1 MFEIIVENKF
11 PAAHAL
17 RNYKGATEPIHGHN
31 WRSELKLEGPELDA
45 CGLLADFIEVKAWLD
60 EIISRLDHKFL
71 NETPPFDIVN
81 PSAENIAKFIGDE
94 FQQVLK
100 EKSPNGPVRV
110 ASVRV
115 WETDSC
121 SAVYIPAYFAK

>member
-31 WRSELKLEGPELDA
+31 WRSEVTLEGPKLDD

-60 EIISRLDHKFL
+60 EIIGRLDHKFL
-71 NETPPFDIVN
+71 NETPPFDQVN
-81 PSAENIAKFIGDE
+81 PSAENIAKFIGD
-94 FQQVLK
+94 QMSGVLK
-100 EKSPNGPVRV
+100 SKSPSAPVNV
-110 ASVRV
+110 ALVRV
-115 WETDSC
+115 WETDHC
-121 SAVYIPAYFAK
+121 SAVYRP

>member
-1 MFEIIVENKF
+1 MFEITVEHKF

-31 WRSELKLEGPELDA
+31 WRSEVTLEGPKLDE

-60 EIISRLDHKFL
+60 QIIGRLDHKFL
-71 NETPPFDIVN
+71 NETPPFDKVN
-81 PSAENIAKFIGDE
+81 PSAENVAKFIADE
-94 FQQVLK
+94 VNEALNS
-100 EKSPNGPVRV
+100 KSPNAPVKV

-121 SAVYIPAYFAK
+121 SAVYRP

>member
-31 WRSELKLEGPELDA
+31 WRSELKLEGPQLDD
-45 CGLLADFIEVKAWLD
+45 CGLLADFIQIKAWLD
-60 EIISRLDHKFL
+60 EIIGRLDHKFL
-71 NETPPFDIVN
+71 NETPPFDQIN
-81 PSAENIAKFIGDE
+81 PSAENVAKFIADE
-94 FQQVLK
+94 FGKVLK
-100 EKSPNGPVRV
+100 EKSPSATVQV

-121 SAVYIPAYFAK
+121 SAVYLPK

>member
-1 MFEIIVENKF
+1 MFEITVEHKF

-31 WRSELKLEGPELDA
+31 WRSEVTLAGAKLDE

-60 EIISRLDHKFL
+60 QIIGRLDHKFL
-71 NETPPFDIVN
+71 NETPPFDSVN
-81 PSAENIAKFIGDE
+81 PSAENVAKFIADE
-94 FQQVLK
+94 VDGALQS
-100 EKSPNGPVRV
+100 KSPSAPVKV

-115 WETDSC
+115 WETDYC
-121 SAVYIPAYFAK
+121 SAVYRP